1 MHLPRV
7 TVGPAHDHDDDWLL
21 ETIAISMAHIDPR
34 SLAGAPVLVAELRP
48 RLVRHFP
55 GIADFAAA
63 LLRLE
68 RSDRLT
74 LIRRDPAFPAA
85 DGDEVNCIR
94 DEALDVIGVAL
105 R

>member
-1 MHLPRV
+1 MHLPSA
-7 TVGPAHDHDDDWLL
+7 TVGPVHDDDDDRLF
-21 ETIAISMAHIDPR
+21 ETIAISMACIDPR
-34 SLAGAPVLVAELRP
+34 SLTGAPVLVAELRP
-48 RLVRHFP
+48 HLVPHFP
-55 GIADFAAA
+55 GTADFVAA

-85 DGDEVNCIR
+85 DVEEFTCIHDEL
-94 DEALDVIGVAL
+94 LDLIGVAL

>member
-1 MHLPRV
+1 
-7 TVGPAHDHDDDWLL
+7 
-21 ETIAISMAHIDPR
+21 
-34 SLAGAPVLVAELRP
+34 
-48 RLVRHFP
+48 VRHFP

-74 LIRRDPAFPAA
+74 LIRRDPAFPVA
-85 DGDEVNCIR
+85 DGDEVDCIR

>member
-7 TVGPAHDHDDDWLL
+7 TAGPAHDHDDDWLL
-21 ETIAISMAHIDPR
+21 EAIAITMTRIDPR
-34 SLAGAPVLVAELRP
+34 SATGAPVLVAELRP
-48 RLVRHFP
+48 HLAPHFP
-55 GIADFAAA
+55 GTADFVAA

-74 LIRRDPAFPAA
+74 LIRRDPAFPVVGGDQIECSS
-85 DGDEVNCIR
+85 DGLFE
-94 DEALDVIGVAL
+94 VIGVAL

>member
-1 MHLPRV
+1 
-7 TVGPAHDHDDDWLL
+7 
-21 ETIAISMAHIDPR
+21 MARIDPR
-34 SLAGAPVLVAELRP
+34 SLTGAPVLVAELRP
-48 RLVRHFP
+48 HVARQFP
-55 GIADFAAA
+55 GTADFVAA

-85 DGDEVNCIR
+85 GVDGIACFC
-94 DEALDVIGVAL
+94 DEAIDVIGVAL